1 MALQVKQLLTDFI
14 SANPDIESHLTN
26 AASSQSGYTS
36 AYSLVSSY
44 ASTHSGLRILI
55 TLADGTVLMDTSKGS
70 NNTFSN
76 FDNKAINENHNTR
89 SAMLQALLSKSGEGF
104 EEKLSSSTNQTE
116 TYQAVRT
123 GATAQKPNFLI
134 RFSKKI

>member
-1 MALQVKQLLTDFI
+1 MVLQVKQLLTDFI
-14 SANPDIESHLTN
+14 AANPDIETHLTN

-55 TLADGTVLMDTSKGS
+55 TLADFSTVLMDTSKGS
-70 NNTFSN
+70 NNTFNN
-76 FDNKAINENHNTR
+76 FDNKAINENHNSR

-116 TYQAVRT
+116 TYQAV
-123 GATAQKPNFLI
+123 
-134 RFSKKI
+134 